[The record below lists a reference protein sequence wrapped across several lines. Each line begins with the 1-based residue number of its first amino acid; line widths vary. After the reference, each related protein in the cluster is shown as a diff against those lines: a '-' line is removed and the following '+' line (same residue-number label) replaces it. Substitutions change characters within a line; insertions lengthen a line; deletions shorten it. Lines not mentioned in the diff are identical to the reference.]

1 MKATDL
7 KMEGITELSQEELVN
22 IVGGDAYRAGQ
33 LIGYGVGFVV
43 GGVFTV
49 FSRLMK

>member
-1 MKATDL
+1 
-7 KMEGITELSQEELVN
+7 MEGITELSQEELVS
-22 IVGGDAYRAGQ
+22 IIGGDIYRVGQ
-33 LIGYGVGFVV
+33 LVGYGVGFIV